1 MKQYN
6 LFKQPILCAC
16 FLLVCVI
23 FVSGCASI
31 MSQSVYSVEV
41 DTNPSGL
48 EISITDSRTKTEVF
62 SGTTPANL
70 TLEAS
75 SGFFQPSKYL
85 VRCKAEGYKDI
96 VFPIKAKLDGWFILS
111 LGTIAGIVI
120 DAATGSMYK
129 FDEKYE
135 VNASKSTSSINKREF
150 KIYAL
155 EDVPYNARKHLV
167 KIN

>member
-1 MKQYN
+1 MKKYN
-6 LFKQPILCAC
+6 LFKQPILCPC

-31 MSQSVYSVEV
+31 VSHSVYPVEV

-62 SGTTPANL
+62 NGTAPANL
-70 TLEAS
+70 VLEAS

-85 VRCKAEGYKDI
+85 VKCKAEGYKEI
-96 VFPIKAKLDGWFILS
+96 LFPIKAKLDGWFIFSIGSGL
-111 LGTIAGIVI
+111 GIVI
-120 DAATGSMYK
+120 DAATGSMYR
-129 FDEKYE
+129 FGRKYAIN
-135 VNASKSTSSINKREF
+135 VSKSTSSINKKEF

-155 EDVPYNARKHLV
+155 EDIPYNARKHLV